1 MKPTLSELFNKKR
14 NKEFKPIQPSKRA
27 EVKYRNALLLL
38 IASLKTALL
47 KRLRAFLLGNPTD
60 AEIIEHTT
68 QILDG
73 LRKADTLDYAK
84 KLSRGVVGAV
94 NETNKERLIQNVQ
107 KGTDVDLTP
116 LVGDTAV
123 KAKLDEYIAK
133 NVSLITSVKN
143 DYLNDVEKAIRESYL
158 KNGRAENLATI
169 IHERTGVSKSR
180 ARLIARDQTAKINAE
195 LDQERMQ
202 GLGVKLYIWC
212 TAKDE
217 RVRHT
222 HANMQGVLCRFDDDS
237 VYSKDGGKTWIK
249 READKPKCK
258 PGVDIQCRCFA
269 KAIIGV

>member
-1 MKPTLSELFNKKR
+1 MKPTLSELFSKKR
-14 NKEFKPIQPSKRA
+14 NKEFKPVQPSKRA

-38 IASLKTALL
+38 ITSLKTALL
-47 KRLRAFLLGNPTD
+47 KRLRAFLLGNPSD

-84 KLSRGVVGAV
+84 KLSRGVVSAV

-123 KAKLDEYIAK
+123 KTKLDEYIAK

-269 KAIIGV
+269 KAILGV

>member
-14 NKEFKPIQPSKRA
+14 NKEFKPVQPSKRA

-47 KRLRAFLLGNPTD
+47 KRLRAFLLGNPND

-84 KLSRGVVGAV
+84 RLSRGVVSAV

-107 KGTDVDLTP
+107 KGTDIDLTP

-123 KAKLDEYIAK
+123 KAKLDEYVAK
-133 NVSLITSVKN
+133 NASLITSVKN
-143 DYLNDVEKAIRESYL
+143 DYLSDVEKAIRESYL

-169 IHERTGVSKSR
+169 IHERAGVSKSR

-202 GLGVKLYIWC
+202 NLGVKLYIWC